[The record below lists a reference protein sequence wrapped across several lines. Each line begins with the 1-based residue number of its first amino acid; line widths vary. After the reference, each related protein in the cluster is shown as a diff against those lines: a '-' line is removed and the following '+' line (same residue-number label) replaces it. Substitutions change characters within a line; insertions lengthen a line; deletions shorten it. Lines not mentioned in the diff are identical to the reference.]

1 MPELVHLPSSADARE
16 VCEIVTRDG
25 ALILD
30 GVLSPETV
38 ARALDELTPYV
49 EHTEPGRDDF
59 EGRRTKRTGAL
70 VARSSASRE
79 MIVHDAVL
87 PAANRFLE
95 PWCERIQLH
104 LGQVISIAPGEEAQ
118 FIHRDR
124 WAWGTHLALDLQ
136 PQLNTIWALT
146 DFREENGATQVVPGS
161 VTWDDKRRPTAEE
174 IGYAE
179 MDAGSVLVYSGSV
192 FHGGGENRSVGDRV
206 GVNITYTLGWLRQ
219 EENQYLSCPPEVARD
234 LDPVPVAHYLDA
246 GGEGAADRTVPGEP
260 GALDVDHAV
269 EADAHARVAPLVEHV
284 VATRVGAVAAADPRH
299 APGALAAVAQAPVDL
314 LARVVVRGAAQ
325 DVFEGLDHAVAVV
338 GDDLR
343 VHDGGLVDRVG
354 PGGAGSGD
362 DAVLRQ
368 RERSPGGKQ
377 GEGPHA
383 RGELGLHGRLG
394 CVVCSWTKG
403 REGVSTTDMVAAPGR
418 GHQP

>member
-30 GVLSPETV
+30 GVLSRESV

-79 MIVHDAVL
+79 MIVHHAVL

-234 LDPVPVAHYLDA
+234 LDPVLQDLIGYARGDY
-246 GGEGAADRTVPGEP
+246 
-260 GALDVDHAV
+260 ALGYYTP
-269 EADAHARVAPLVEHV
+269 PL
-284 VATRVGAVAAADPRH
+284 P
-299 APGALAAVAQAPVDL
+299 P
-314 LARVVVRGAAQ
+314 
-325 DVFEGLDHAVAVV
+325 
-338 GDDLR
+338 
-343 VHDGGLVDRVG
+343 
-354 PGGAGSGD
+354 
-362 DAVLRQ
+362 
-368 RERSPGGKQ
+368 
-377 GEGPHA
+377 GEGPEVVGPEWA
-383 RGELGLHGRLG
+383 LGRVVDDGAAGNQDELDGRLQEI
-394 CVVCSWTKG
+394 SLP
-403 REGVSTTDMVAAPGR
+403 AAENAR
-418 GHQP
+418 